1 MACQRTAPINLIKS
15 ATREC
20 QSRCN
25 LSYDYGLSDCSVINK
40 GVYLDINCYNGSNT
54 VNSDLLEGLLTV
66 TGVRLYKPS
75 LNKYE
80 NFKADAELI
89 ITHTGGGRTLYMCI
103 PVVGSGKV
111 GSSAKWFNKFIPFSP
126 KQQNRVTGINV
137 NGYTL
142 NSVIPQSPYIIYE
155 GGSFDWNCGQDN
167 IIIMYHKDNAIN
179 MSNANMV
186 KLGKLISA
194 SSTTVVNPVSNLLL
208 SSAGTTAGPG
218 RNASKTKKKVLKCRP
233 VTYPDGSPIIPGK
246 ASDLPWSGGEGS
258 EGASTKVGSNSLMWA
273 IIILLA
279 IIVLVLL
286 GRLLGLLFTTFIN
299 SSSRGS
305 GSTSAG

>member
-1 MACQRTAPINLIKS
+1 
-15 ATREC
+15 
-20 QSRCN
+20 
-25 LSYDYGLSDCSVINK
+25 
-40 GVYLDINCYNGSNT
+40 
-54 VNSDLLEGLLTV
+54 
-66 TGVRLYKPS
+66 
-75 LNKYE
+75 
-80 NFKADAELI
+80 
-89 ITHTGGGRTLYMCI
+89 MCI
-103 PVVGSGKV
+103 PVIGSGKT

-126 KQQNRVTGINV
+126 EQKDRTTGINV

-142 NSVIPQSPYIIYE
+142 NSVIPQAPYIIYE

-179 MSNANMV
+179 MSNANMI

-194 SSTTVVNPVSNLLL
+194 SNTTVVNPVSNLLL
-208 SSAGTTAGPG
+208 SSAGTKAGPG
-218 RNASKTKKKVLKCRP
+218 KNASKEKKVLKCKP
-233 VTYPDGSPIIPGK
+233 VTYPDGSPIIPGN

-258 EGASTKVGSNSLMWA
+258 DGASTKVGSNSLMWA

-299 SSSRGS
+299 SSSRGR
-305 GSTSAG
+305 GSTSTG